1 MKKTGVGHILA
12 FLTVIIWGTTFIST
26 KVLLDVFQPV
36 EILFFRFVLGF
47 LALTAAFPKR
57 LRLTDRRQELV
68 FALAG
73 LTGVTLY
80 FLFENIALTYTMA
93 SNVGVIIA
101 ASPFFTALLTKLV
114 TRGKATLGANF
125 FVGFAAAMAGVAL
138 ISFNG
143 SKMSFNPAGDVL
155 AVLAALV
162 WACYSILMKR
172 IGSYG
177 YNTIQ
182 ATRRVFA
189 YGIVFMIP
197 ALFMFDF
204 QLDLQRFTQPT
215 ALFNILFLGLGASAL
230 CFVSWNYAVK
240 ALGPLKTSVYIY
252 LVPVVTVVTSVIV
265 LKEKVTPLSAAGTA
279 LTLAGLVIS
288 QLRFGKGRSTRS

>member
-1 MKKTGVGHILA
+1 M
-12 FLTVIIWGTTFIST
+12 
-26 KVLLDVFQPV
+26 LLGVFQPV

-47 LALTAAFPKR
+47 LALTAACPKR
-57 LRLTDRRQELV
+57 LRLTDGRQELV

-73 LTGVTLY
+73 LCGVTLY

-101 ASPFFTALLTKLV
+101 ASPFFTALLTMLV
-114 TRGKATLGANF
+114 TRGKAGLGINF
-125 FVGFAAAMAGVAL
+125 FVGFIAAIAGVFL

-162 WACYSILMKR
+162 WACYSILMKK
-172 IGSYG
+172 IGGYG

-197 ALFMFDF
+197 ALFIFDF
-204 QLDLQRFTQPT
+204 SWDLQRFARPT

-230 CFVSWNYAVK
+230 CFVSWNYAVR

-252 LVPVVTVVTSVIV
+252 LVPVVTVVTSAIV
-265 LKEKVTPLSAAGTA
+265 LGEKITPLSAAGTA
-279 LTLAGLVIS
+279 LTLAGLIIS
-288 QLRFGKGRSTRS
+288 ELRFGKSNGHIKKE